1 MQDELQP
8 IKLTLWKQV
17 KNRRQHLSNG
27 TRGEL
32 LSRYRPAERAER
44 SPFASPGFGPKI
56 RNSNEG
62 LLRKSLWD
70 GDTCSRWGA
79 LLTQRKAGYA
89 ALTAGGWQNPSLS
102 APTERRSNAWLR
114 GGWRWPAFLPSE
126 RKGEGWEGA
135 LAPPVTVGKCGEL
148 RKKIATASDGTHAR
162 RICKPGFTGSEFLSQ
177 AYVYPLRVRGKPL
190 AWCARGKYNEW
201 RLQKCCHLLLWSGR
215 KLNITF

>member
-17 KNRRQHLSNG
+17 KNHRQHLSNG

-44 SPFASPGFGPKI
+44 SPFASPGSGPKI

-62 LLRKSLWD
+62 LWRKSLWD
-70 GDTCSRWGA
+70 RDTWRRWGA
-79 LLTQRKAGYA
+79 LLTQRKGGYA
-89 ALTAGGWQNPSLS
+89 GLTAGGWQNPSLS

-135 LAPPVTVGKCGEL
+135 LAPPVTARKWGES
-148 RKKIATASDGTHAR
+148 RKKKKSPQLLTARTHAGFVNLALPVLNFYR
-162 RICKPGFTGSEFLSQ
+162 RHVSFRSVWEESL
-177 AYVYPLRVRGKPL
+177 LRDVRGK
-190 AWCARGKYNEW
+190 
-201 RLQKCCHLLLWSGR
+201 
-215 KLNITF
+215 I